1 MPVSAKH
8 IFVDTESAGADTDGA
23 GSTAVELAWRQ
34 SRLLD
39 SVAEFTDH
47 RDIAALDHSL
57 VLSLAELVGA
67 RTVALCKRTGGNTET
82 FGLDSVVRCTPDLS
96 GAYVVQAFDVKLE
109 SDIDILLRQSMQELK
124 PRMETVAGGVQRLVV
139 PIRHEGRA
147 IGALLL
153 ESERELAQVR
163 PLVDGF
169 VRIYANYTVLLN
181 ESERDKLTGLYN
193 RRTFERQLQRL
204 LKQCGALR
212 QSRSPVPSE
221 RRRAHEGTTAQ
232 VWLAILDIDHFKR
245 INDVYGHVY
254 GDEVIL
260 LIAQK
265 MRANF
270 RHNDVLFRFGGEEFV
285 ILLSAADAAIAQI
298 SLERFRAA
306 VAAFEFP
313 QVGHVTVS
321 IGYARV
327 GEHDYPEVAIDCA
340 DKALYFAKKNGR
352 NRVYCYEDLTLQAEL
367 APASIGS
374 IDLF

>member
-1 MPVSAKH
+1 
-8 IFVDTESAGADTDGA
+8 
-23 GSTAVELAWRQ
+23 
-34 SRLLD
+34 
-39 SVAEFTDH
+39 
-47 RDIAALDHSL
+47 
-57 VLSLAELVGA
+57 
-67 RTVALCKRTGGNTET
+67 
-82 FGLDSVVRCTPDLS
+82 
-96 GAYVVQAFDVKLE
+96 VVQAFDVKFE